1 MSTDPHSSP
10 PGPTPGQPLGSPWS
24 RGVARDAR
32 GVMTVGGVAVDALAE
47 AHGTPLYVVDG
58 DELRSRCREYV
69 AAFGPDRVIYAAKA
83 WPTTAILQVVAAEGL
98 LVDVA
103 SGGELHTALAAG
115 VDPARIVLHGNNK
128 SLVELDRALEVGVGR
143 IVVDAMEE
151 IERLDGLAR
160 ARGVRAPVLLRITP
174 GIDAHTHEYVRTG
187 HDDAKFGFT
196 LSLGLADAALART
209 LALDALEL
217 VGIHAHIGSQ
227 VFGVDAF
234 VANAETMVDLLARW
248 RDEHGVELPE
258 VDLGGGMGIAYSDGD
273 DPVEVATLAD
283 AMLAAVRTRAE
294 AHGLPVPR
302 VLVEPGR
309 AIVGSTTLTLY
320 RVGVVKDL
328 PGLSRWVAVDGGMSD
343 NIRPALYGAVH
354 PVLLA
359 SRTSG
364 AQDGPVRLVGKH
376 CESGDVLGTDLP
388 LPHDVVAGDLLA
400 MAATGA
406 YTEAMAS
413 NYNRLPRPAAVL
425 IEAGAARPIVRRE
438 TIDDLL
444 RRDVPLDAVA
454 DVQHVVQPDAG
465 HAAP

>member
-1 MSTDPHSSP
+1 VSVS
-10 PGPTPGQPLGSPWS
+10 GLGRPWS
-24 RGVARDAR
+24 GGVARDRR
-32 GVMTVGGVAVDALAE
+32 GVLTVGGLAVDALARE
-47 AHGTPLYVVDG
+47 HGTPLYVVDG
-58 DELRSRCREYV
+58 DELRTRCRDYV

-83 WPTTAILQVVAAEGL
+83 WPTTAVLQVVADEGL

-128 SLVELDRALEVGVGR
+128 SVDELARALEVGVGR

-151 IERLDGLAR
+151 LERLDALAR

-187 HDDAKFGFT
+187 HDDSKFGFT

-209 LALDALEL
+209 LALDALDL
-217 VGIHAHIGSQ
+217 RGIHAHIGSQ

-234 VANAETMVDLLARW
+234 VANAETALDLLARW
-248 RDEHGVELPE
+248 HREHGVLLEE
-258 VDLGGGMGIAYSDGD
+258 VDLGGGMGVAYEEGD
-273 DPVEVATLAD
+273 DPVDVAD
-283 AMLAAVRTRAE
+283 LAAAVLGAVRARAE
-294 AHGLPVPR
+294 AHDLPVPR

-309 AIVGSTTLTLY
+309 AIVAPTTLTLY

-354 PVLLA
+354 PVVLA
-359 SRTSG
+359 GRTSD
-364 AQDGPVRLVGKH
+364 ADEGPVQLVGKH
-376 CESGDVLGTDLP
+376 CESGDVLGSALP
-388 LPHDVVAGDLLA
+388 LPRDVVAGDLLA
-400 MAATGA
+400 AAATGA

-425 IEAGAARPIVRRE
+425 VEGGAARTIVRRE
-438 TIDDLL
+438 TLDDLL
-444 RRDVPLDAVA
+444 RRDVPLEGRRGRGG
-454 DVQHVVQPDAG
+454 P
-465 HAAP
+465 

>member
-1 MSTDPHSSP
+1 MSAAPLGT
-10 PGPTPGQPLGSPWS
+10 PLGSPLGPPWS
-24 RGVARDAR
+24 RGVARDER
-32 GVMTVGGVAVDALAE
+32 GVVTVGGVGADALLE

-58 DELRSRCREYV
+58 DELRARCRDYV
-69 AAFGPDRVIYAAKA
+69 AAFGADRVIYAAKA

-128 SLVELDRALEVGVGR
+128 SLDELDRALEVGVGR

-151 IERLDGLAR
+151 LDRLDALAR

-187 HDDAKFGFT
+187 QDDAKFGFT
-196 LSLGLADAALART
+196 LSLGLADAAVART
-209 LALDALEL
+209 LALDGLEL
-217 VGIHAHIGSQ
+217 LGIHAHIGSQ
-227 VFGVDAF
+227 VFGTDAF
-234 VANAETMVDLLARW
+234 VANAETMVDLLVRI
-248 RDEHGVELPE
+248 RDEHGVVLGDL
-258 VDLGGGMGIAYSDGD
+258 DLGGGMGIAYTSDD
-273 DPVEVATLAD
+273 EPVDVAALAH
-283 AMLAAVRTRAE
+283 AMLDAVTSRAA
-294 AHGLPVPR
+294 AHGLPLPR

-309 AIVGSTTLTLY
+309 AIVGPTTCTLY

-354 PVLLA
+354 PVALA
-359 SRTSG
+359 NRRSD
-364 AQDGPVRLVGKH
+364 APEGPVMLVGKH
-376 CESGDVLGTDLP
+376 CESGDVLGTGLP
-388 LPHDVVAGDLLA
+388 LPTDVAAGDLVV

-406 YTEAMAS
+406 YTATMAS

-425 IEAGAARPIVRRE
+425 VEGGVAREIVRRE
-438 TIDDLL
+438 TLDDLL
-444 RRDVPLDAVA
+444 RSDVPLEDASG
-454 DVQHVVQPDAG
+454 PDA
-465 HAAP
+465 P